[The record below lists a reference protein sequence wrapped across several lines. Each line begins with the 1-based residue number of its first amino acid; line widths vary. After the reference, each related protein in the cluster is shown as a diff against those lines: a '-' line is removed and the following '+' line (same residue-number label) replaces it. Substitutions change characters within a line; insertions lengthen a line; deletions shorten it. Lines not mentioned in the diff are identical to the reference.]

1 MTSTPIVTNPVE
13 TSLAGP
19 LVADLATL
27 APVNA
32 TTRDAVGAHHFTFTC
47 FGTRCA
53 ARVEHAADTSHLVVE
68 ADLGP
73 MPYSIDCRT
82 RREKAHTVLRA
93 SRDLRHSRWLVGPT
107 QRIRMEIVAQLARP
121 LTPAGLLF
129 EPLRAL
135 VEARPFIEMLR
146 DLMHKPASTRQIA

>member
-1 MTSTPIVTNPVE
+1 MPIATNPGE
-13 TSLAGP
+13 ASLANP
-19 LVADLATL
+19 AVADLAAL
-27 APVNA
+27 APVNSA
-32 TTRDAVGAHHFTFTC
+32 TGDTVAAHHFTFTC
-47 FGTRCA
+47 FGARCT
-53 ARVEHAADTSHLVVE
+53 ARVEHAAETSHLVVE

-82 RREKAHTVLRA
+82 RRQKTHTVLRA
-93 SRDLRHSRWLVGPT
+93 SRSLRHSRWLVGPT
-107 QRIRMEIVAQLARP
+107 QRIRMEVVAQLARP

-146 DLMHKPASTRQIA
+146 DLVRQPAPMRQID